1 MRSVPPFATAARG
14 PHPMTPIPLRPDETL
29 LWEGTP
35 VPGFHQRGKAVFLM
49 VFGLP
54 FLIIGIACFF
64 FGLHRLTQAPTVSDA
79 GLALFLTA
87 FALPF
92 GGIGAFL
99 VFGPLI
105 EARTASRDVRYALT
119 TRAAYVIRQGR
130 FPSLKV
136 YPILPS
142 TALELEPGTRAST
155 VWLHTRL
162 ERDSEGDLG
171 TTKAGFENIAEGERV
186 FRMIRDLQGKPE

>member
-1 MRSVPPFATAARG
+1 
-14 PHPMTPIPLRPDETL
+14 MTSLPLRPNETL
-29 LWEGTP
+29 LWEGAP
-35 VPGFHQRGKAVFLM
+35 VPGFHQRGKAIFLM

-64 FGLHRLTQAPTVSDA
+64 FGLHRLTQATTLSDA

-99 VFGPLI
+99 VFGPLVA
-105 EARTASRDVRYALT
+105 ARTAHRDIRYALT

-130 FPSLKV
+130 FPSLKT

-142 TALELEPGTRAST
+142 TALELEPGTRAGT
-155 VWLHTRL
+155 VWLHARL
-162 ERDSEGDLG
+162 ERDLDGDLG
-171 TTKAGFENIAEGERV
+171 TTKAGFENIAEAEKV
-186 FRMIRDLQGKPE
+186 FGMIRDLQDRTA

>member
-1 MRSVPPFATAARG
+1 
-14 PHPMTPIPLRPDETL
+14 MTPLSLRPDETL
-29 LWEGTP
+29 LWEGAP
-35 VPGFHQRGKAVFLM
+35 VPGLHQRGKAVFLM

-54 FLIIGIACFF
+54 FLIIGVALFF
-64 FGLHRLTQAPTVSDA
+64 FGIHRMTDATTTNDA

-99 VFGPLI
+99 VFGPFV
-105 EARTASRDVRYALT
+105 EARTAHRGIRYALT

-155 VWLHTRL
+155 VWLHARL
-162 ERDSEGDLG
+162 ERDSDGDLG
-171 TTKAGFENIAEGERV
+171 TTKAGFENIAEAEKV
-186 FRMIRDLQGKPE
+186 FNLIRDLQGKTE